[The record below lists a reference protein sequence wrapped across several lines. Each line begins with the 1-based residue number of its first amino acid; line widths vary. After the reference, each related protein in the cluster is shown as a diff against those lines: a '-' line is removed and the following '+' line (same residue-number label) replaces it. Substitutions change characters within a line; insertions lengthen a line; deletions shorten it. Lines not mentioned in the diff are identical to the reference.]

1 MKRILLIA
9 LGLMSM
15 QFAFAQFGQRTPTPN
30 DTLKSVRV
38 NPDGSVTFSIYA
50 PNANSVSLTGDVWG
64 PGPFQKAENGV
75 WSATIPQMNA
85 GAVRYAFNVDGL
97 QVFDPKFSRLGEIRP
112 VLKLDKGED
121 QFWAQK
127 DVPHGAIS
135 VIYYKSSTTGTTR
148 RMHVW
153 TPAGYVAKGK
163 KLPVFYLIHGGGDN
177 DASWPGVGCAG
188 DILDNLMAE
197 GKMKPMIVVMPD
209 GSMDTDKFV
218 DDLNNDI
225 MPYMAKNYRIK
236 KGAKNTALAGLS
248 MGGYGALRNG
258 IVYSDTFSHVIGLS
272 SAVHHMEEGD
282 TERFMVE
289 SLFDDLDE
297 ALKTDANPRV
307 AFADMVKDNRPI
319 PKFYL
324 SCGTE
329 DGLYD
334 ANVRF
339 REFLKENGA
348 DVTWDE
354 EKRGHDWD
362 FWDSQIKKVID
373 WLPLDEGASGLSS
386 GHVKIE
392 NDSL

>member
-1 MKRILLIA
+1 MALIQVNYLSKSLFRTVPVNVILPVDKLD
-9 LGLMSM
+9 
-15 QFAFAQFGQRTPTPN
+15 FE
-30 DTLKSVRV
+30 
-38 NPDGSVTFSIYA
+38 TFSYA
-50 PNANSVSLTGDVWG
+50 SKDGYKFKTLYLLHGLLGNYTDWVSGTRIQRWAEEKNLAVVMPSGDNAFYINSRISKNDYSTFIGKELV
-64 PGPFQKAENGV
+64 
-75 WSATIPQMNA
+75 
-85 GAVRYAFNVDGL
+85 
-97 QVFDPKFSRLGEIRP
+97 EI
-112 VLKLDKGED
+112 
-121 QFWAQK
+121 
-127 DVPHGAIS
+127 
-135 VIYYKSSTTGTTR
+135 TR
-148 RMHVW
+148 RMF
-153 TPAGYVAKGK
+153 PLSDKR
-163 KLPVFYLIHGGGDN
+163 
-177 DASWPGVGCAG
+177 
-188 DILDNLMAE
+188 E
-197 GKMKPMIVVMPD
+197 
-209 GSMDTDKFV
+209 DTY
-218 DDLNNDI
+218 I
-225 MPYMAKNYRIK
+225 
-236 KGAKNTALAGLS
+236 AGLS

-289 SLFDDLDE
+289 SLFDDLDA
-297 ALKTDANPRV
+297 ALKTDINPRV
-307 AFADMVKDNRPI
+307 AFTDLLKDKRPI

-354 EKRGHDWD
+354 EKHGHDWD

-373 WLPLDEGASGLSS
+373 WLPLDEGTSGLSS